1 MKELFGFDA
10 FSPAE
15 IADRVE
21 NVGVAKTRL
30 PFLSLVM
37 LGVMAGV
44 FIGFGALLFTLVT
57 SDTALTYAMS
67 RILGGISFSLGL
79 ILVIVAGAELFTGN
93 NLLAMAWAD
102 GKIGITEVLRNWVIV
117 CFSNF
122 AGALLLA
129 LLVVQSGHP
138 SMNNGAVENHY
149 LEIAAAK
156 CTIPFQTAFFSG
168 ILCNML
174 VCLAVWMALAGRSVM
189 DKVIAIIFPI
199 TAFVAAG
206 FEHSVA
212 NMYFILMGIFLN
224 ADSMQLD
231 ITWGGFLN
239 NMIPVILG
247 NLVGGS
253 VFVAIIYYIIYRK
266 GTIARKD
273 ID

>member
-15 IADRVE
+15 IADKIDK
-21 NVGVAKTRL
+21 VGVAKAQL

-37 LGVMAGV
+37 LGVLAGV
-44 FIGFGALLFTLVT
+44 FIGFGALVFTLVT
-57 SDTALTYAMS
+57 SDTSLSFATS
-67 RILGGISFSLGL
+67 RILGGIGFSIGL
-79 ILVIVAGAELFTGN
+79 ILVVVAGAELFTGN

-102 GKIGITEVLRNWVIV
+102 GMIGITDILRNWVIV

-122 AGALLLA
+122 AGSLLLV

-138 SMNNGAVENHY
+138 AMNSGEVGNQY

-156 CTIPFQTAFFSG
+156 CAIPFKRAFFSG

-174 VCLAVWMALAGRSVM
+174 VCLAVWMALAGRSVT

-199 TAFVAAG
+199 TVFVAAG

-212 NMYFILMGIFLN
+212 NMYFIVMGIFLN
-224 ADSMQLD
+224 SDPLQWN

-253 VFVAIIYYIIYRK
+253 VFVAITYFIIYKTGIYRRK
-266 GTIARKD
+266 TK
-273 ID
+273 

>member
-21 NVGVAKTRL
+21 NTGVVKARL

-37 LGVMAGV
+37 LGVLAGV
-44 FIGFGALLFTLVT
+44 FIGLGALFYTLVT
-57 SDTALTYAMS
+57 SDDSLSFAAG
-67 RILGGISFSLGL
+67 RVLGGICFSLGL
-79 ILVIVAGAELFTGN
+79 ILVVVAGAELFTGN

-102 GKIGITEVLRNWVIV
+102 GKITTAEVLRNWVIV
-117 CFSNF
+117 SFANF
-122 AGALLLA
+122 TGALLLA
-129 LLVVQSGHP
+129 LLVVQAGHP
-138 SMNNGAVENHY
+138 SMNHEAVKIHY

-156 CTIPFQTAFFSG
+156 CAIPFGKAFFSG
-168 ILCNML
+168 ILCNIL
-174 VCLAVWMALAGRSVM
+174 VCLAVWMALAGRSVV
-189 DKVIAIIFPI
+189 DKVIAIVFPI

-212 NMYFILMGIFLN
+212 NMYFIVMGIFLN
-224 ADSMQLD
+224 TEPAQWD
-231 ITWGGFLN
+231 ITWGGFIN

-253 VFVAIIYYIIYRK
+253 VFVAITYYIIYRK
-266 GTIARKD
+266 GTVKRKG
-273 ID
+273 IE